1 MVDYWLT
8 TLTPTYEESAWA
20 QQGKKPY
27 KEKND
32 LSIESSEVT
41 YVVSLDTNNLRI
53 RV

>member
-1 MVDYWLT
+1 MR
-8 TLTPTYEESAWA
+8 
-20 QQGKKPY
+20 KKPY

-41 YVVSLDTNNLRI
+41 HVVSLDTNNLSL